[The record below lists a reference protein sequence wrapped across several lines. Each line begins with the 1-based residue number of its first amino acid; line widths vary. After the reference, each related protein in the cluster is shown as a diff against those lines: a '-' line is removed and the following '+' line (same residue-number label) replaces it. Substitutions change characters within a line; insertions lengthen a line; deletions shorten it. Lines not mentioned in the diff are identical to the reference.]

1 MRQHWLLMWVTH
13 VNLDNGRGNEKER
26 LKMNVRIMLLLLAFC
41 HPLWA
46 TVPKPVTLVVD
57 DVPVVQVLQALVAQE
72 NRNLVVSPDV
82 SGSLSLNLTRV
93 PWRQALQTVVT
104 SAGLVIREEGGIF
117 YVHTAAWQREQR
129 ERSEQERTRR
139 QLDAPL
145 VSQSLSFS
153 YSDAGELQ
161 KAAEKLLSPK
171 GSLSLDKR
179 TNRLLVRDNK
189 TVVDTLQRWAAQMDI
204 PVEQVELAAHIV
216 TINEKSL
223 RELGVKWNL
232 ADATDAGKVGQ
243 LTTLG
248 SDLSVD
254 SATSHVG
261 FNIGRINGWLLDLEL
276 SALEQKQQVD
286 IIASPRLLA
295 SHMQPAS
302 IKQGSEIPYQVSS
315 GESGATSVEFKEAVL
330 GMEVTPVVLP
340 GGRVRLK
347 LHISENM
354 PGQVLQQADGET
366 LAIDKQ
372 EIETQVEV
380 KSGETLA
387 LGGIFSQKNKTGSDS
402 VPGLGK
408 IPWLG
413 QLFRHDGKDNERRE
427 LVVFITPRLVGI
439 H

>member
-1 MRQHWLLMWVTH
+1 MILS
-13 VNLDNGRGNEKER
+13 
-26 LKMNVRIMLLLLAFC
+26 
-41 HPLWA
+41 HPVWA
-46 TVPKPVTLVVD
+46 GPPKPVTLVVD
-57 DVPVVQVLQALVAQE
+57 DVPVVQVLQALAAQE
-72 NRNLVVSPDV
+72 ERNLVVSPDV
-82 SGSLSLNLTRV
+82 SGTLSLNLTRV
-93 PWRQALQTVVT
+93 PWRQALNTVIA
-104 SAGLVIREEGGIF
+104 SAGLILREERGIF
-117 YVHTAAWQREQR
+117 YVHTAAWQREQEAR
-129 ERSEQERTRR
+129 KEQEQLKR

-145 VSQSLSFS
+145 LSRSISLS
-153 YSDAGELQ
+153 YADAGELQ

-171 GSLSLDKR
+171 GSLSVDKR
-179 TNRLLVRDNK
+179 TNRLLARDNK
-189 TVVDTLQRWAAQMDI
+189 AVLESLQLWAEQMDM

-216 TINEKSL
+216 TITEKSL

-232 ADATDAGKVGQ
+232 AESAGAGSVGQ
-243 LTTLG
+243 ATTL
-248 SDLSVD
+248 SADLSV
-254 SATSHVG
+254 SQATTHVG
-261 FNIGRINGWLLDLEL
+261 FNIGRINGRLLDLEL
-276 SALEQKQQVD
+276 SALEQKQQVE

-354 PGQVLQQADGET
+354 PGQVLQQENGET

-380 KSGETLA
+380 KSGETLT

-408 IPWLG
+408 IPWFG
-413 QLFRHDGKDNERRE
+413 QFFRHDGKDNERRE

>member
-1 MRQHWLLMWVTH
+1 MILS
-13 VNLDNGRGNEKER
+13 
-26 LKMNVRIMLLLLAFC
+26 
-41 HPLWA
+41 HPVWA
-46 TVPKPVTLVVD
+46 GTPKPVNLVVD
-57 DVPVVQVLQALVAQE
+57 DVPVVQVLQALAAQE
-72 NRNLVVSPDV
+72 ERNLVVSPDV
-82 SGSLSLNLTRV
+82 SGTLSLNLTRV
-93 PWRQALQTVVT
+93 PWRQALNTVVA
-104 SAGLVIREEGGIF
+104 SAGLILREERGIF
-117 YVHTAAWQREQR
+117 YVHTAAWQREQEAR
-129 ERSEQERTRR
+129 KEQEQIKR

-145 VSQSLSFS
+145 LSRSISLS
-153 YSDAGELQ
+153 YADAGELQ

-171 GSLSLDKR
+171 GSLSVDKR
-179 TNRLLVRDNK
+179 TNRLLARDNQA
-189 TVVDTLQRWAAQMDI
+189 VLDSLQLWAEQMDM

-216 TINEKSL
+216 TITEKSL

-232 ADATDAGKVGQ
+232 AESAGAGSVGQ
-243 LTTLG
+243 ATML
-248 SDLSVD
+248 SADLSV
-254 SATSHVG
+254 SQATTHVG
-261 FNIGRINGWLLDLEL
+261 FNIGRINDRLLDLEL
-276 SALEQKQQVD
+276 SALEQKQQVE

-354 PGQVLQQADGET
+354 PGQVLQQENGET

-380 KSGETLA
+380 KSGETLT

-408 IPWLG
+408 IPWFG
-413 QLFRHDGKDNERRE
+413 QFFRHDGKDNERRE

>member
-1 MRQHWLLMWVTH
+1 MWVTP
-13 VNLDNGRGNEKER
+13 VTRENGRGNEKER
-26 LKMNVRIMLLLLAFC
+26 TKMNLRIMLWLLAFSQ
-41 HPLWA
+41 PLWA
-46 TVPKPVTLVVD
+46 AAPKPVTLVVD

-82 SGSLSLNLTRV
+82 SGTLSLNLTRV
-93 PWRQALQTVVT
+93 PWRQALRTVVS
-104 SAGLVIREEGGIF
+104 SAGLVLREEGGIF

-129 ERSEQERTRR
+129 ERSEQEQARR

-145 VSQSLSFS
+145 VTQGIPFS
-153 YSDAGELQ
+153 YADAGELQ

-171 GSLSLDKR
+171 GSLSVDTR
-179 TNRLLVRDNK
+179 TNRLLIRDNQAA
-189 TVVDTLQRWAAQMDI
+189 VDTLRRWAAEMDI
-204 PVEQVELAAHIV
+204 PIEQVELAAHIV

-232 ADATDAGKVGQ
+232 ADATDATDAGKVGQ

-248 SDLSVD
+248 SDLSVA

-261 FNIGRINGWLLDLEL
+261 FNIGRINGRLLDLEL

-295 SHMQPAS
+295 SHGQPAS

-340 GGRVRLK
+340 GGTRA
-347 LHISENM
+347 
-354 PGQVLQQADGET
+354 PET
-366 LAIDKQ
+366 THQRKYA
-372 EIETQVEV
+372 
-380 KSGETLA
+380 G
-387 LGGIFSQKNKTGSDS
+387 TGSAAGRWRNAGYRQAGDRN
-402 VPGLGK
+402 PGGGK
-408 IPWLG
+408 KWRNAG
-413 QLFRHDGKDNERRE
+413 
-427 LVVFITPRLVGI
+427 VGRNFFPEEQNRQ
-439 H
+439 

>member
-1 MRQHWLLMWVTH
+1 M
-13 VNLDNGRGNEKER
+13 
-26 LKMNVRIMLLLLAFC
+26 MLS
-41 HPLWA
+41 HPVWA
-46 TVPKPVTLVVD
+46 GSPKPVTLVVD
-57 DVPVVQVLQALVAQE
+57 DVPVVQVLQALAAQE
-72 NRNLVVSPDV
+72 ERNLVVSPDV
-82 SGSLSLNLTRV
+82 SGTLSLNLTRV
-93 PWRQALQTVVT
+93 PWRQALNTVIA
-104 SAGLVIREEGGIF
+104 SAGLILREERGIF
-117 YVHTAAWQREQR
+117 YVHTAAWQREQEAR
-129 ERSEQERTRR
+129 KEQEQLKR

-145 VSQSLSFS
+145 LSRSISLS
-153 YSDAGELQ
+153 YADAGELQ

-171 GSLSLDKR
+171 GSLSVDKR
-179 TNRLLVRDNK
+179 TNRLLARDNK
-189 TVVDTLQRWAAQMDI
+189 AVLESLQLWAEQMDM

-216 TINEKSL
+216 TITEKSL

-232 ADATDAGKVGQ
+232 AESAGAGSVGQ
-243 LTTLG
+243 ATTL
-248 SDLSVD
+248 SADLSV
-254 SATSHVG
+254 SQATTHVG
-261 FNIGRINGWLLDLEL
+261 FNIGRINGRLLDLEL
-276 SALEQKQQVD
+276 SALEQKQQVE

-354 PGQVLQQADGET
+354 PGQVLQQENGET

-380 KSGETLA
+380 KSGETLT

-408 IPWLG
+408 IPWFG
-413 QLFRHDGKDNERRE
+413 QFFRHDGKDNERRE

>member
-1 MRQHWLLMWVTH
+1 MWVTH
-13 VNLDNGRGNEKER
+13 VNQENGRGNEKER
-26 LKMNVRIMLLLLAFC
+26 IRMNLRIMLWLLAFS

-46 TVPKPVTLVVD
+46 AAPKPVTLVVD
-57 DVPVVQVLQALVAQE
+57 DVPVVQVLQSLVAQE
-72 NRNLVVSPDV
+72 NRNLVISPDV
-82 SGSLSLNLTRV
+82 GGTLSLNLTRV

-104 SAGLVIREEGGIF
+104 SAGLVLREESGIF
-117 YVHTAAWQREQR
+117 YVHTAAWQREQQ
-129 ERSEQERTRR
+129 ERSEQEQTRR
-139 QLDAPL
+139 QLEAPL
-145 VSQSLSFS
+145 VSHSIALS
-153 YSDAGELQ
+153 YADAGELQ
-161 KAAEKLLSPK
+161 KDAEKLLSPK

-179 TNRLLVRDNK
+179 TNRLLIRDNQ
-189 TVVDTLQRWAAQMDI
+189 TVVETLQRWAAQMDI

-232 ADATDAGKVGQ
+232 ADAADAGKVGQ

-248 SDLSVD
+248 SDLSVA

-261 FNIGRINGWLLDLEL
+261 FNIGRINGRLLDLEL

-408 IPWLG
+408 IPWFG

-439 H
+439 R

>member
-1 MRQHWLLMWVTH
+1 MTLRILL
-13 VNLDNGRGNEKER
+13 L
-26 LKMNVRIMLLLLAFC
+26 LLLLLALSQ
-41 HPLWA
+41 PLWA
-46 TVPKPVTLVVD
+46 AAPKPVTLVVD

-82 SGSLSLNLTRV
+82 TGSLSLNLTRV

-104 SAGLVIREEGGIF
+104 SAGLVLQEDGGIF
-117 YVHTAAWQREQR
+117 YVHTAAWQREQ
-129 ERSEQERTRR
+129 QARR
-139 QLDAPL
+139 LLEAPL
-145 VSQSLSFS
+145 VSHSIPFTWA
-153 YSDAGELQ
+153 DAGDVQ
-161 KAAEKLLSPK
+161 KNAEKLLSPK
-171 GSLSLDKR
+171 GSISVDKR
-179 TNRLLVRDNK
+179 TNRLWVRDNQS
-189 TVVDTLQRWAAQMDI
+189 VVDVLKRWAEQMDL
-204 PVEQVELAAHIV
+204 PVEQVELSAHIV

-232 ADATDAGKVGQ
+232 AEATEAGKVGQ
-243 LTTLG
+243 VTTLG
-248 SDLSVD
+248 TDLSVAG
-254 SATSHVG
+254 ATTQVG
-261 FNIGRINGWLLDLEL
+261 FNIGRINGRLLDLEL

-408 IPWLG
+408 IPWIG

>member
-1 MRQHWLLMWVTH
+1 
-13 VNLDNGRGNEKER
+13 
-26 LKMNVRIMLLLLAFC
+26 MNIRITLWLLAFS

-46 TVPKPVTLVVD
+46 ATPKPVTLVVD
-57 DVPVVQVLQALVAQE
+57 EVPVVQVLQALVAQE
-72 NRNLVVSPDV
+72 NRNLVVSPDI
-82 SGSLSLNLTRV
+82 SGTLSLNLTRV
-93 PWRQALQTVVT
+93 PWRQALQTVVS
-104 SAGLVIREEGGIF
+104 SAGLVLHEEGGIF
-117 YVHTAAWQREQR
+117 YIHTAAWQREQL
-129 ERSEQERTRR
+129 ERKEQERARR

-145 VSQSLSFS
+145 VSHSIPFS
-153 YSDAGELQ
+153 YADAGELQ

-171 GSLSLDKR
+171 GSLSVDKR
-179 TNRLLVRDNK
+179 TNRLLIRDNQA
-189 TVVDTLQRWAAQMDI
+189 VLDTLQHWATQMDI

-223 RELGVKWNL
+223 RELGVKWHL
-232 ADATDAGKVGQ
+232 ADATEAGTVGQ

-248 SDLSVD
+248 SDLSV
-254 SATSHVG
+254 ANAITHVG
-261 FNIGRINGWLLDLEL
+261 FNIGRINGRLLDLEL

-315 GESGATSVEFKEAVL
+315 GDSGATSVEFKEAVL

-387 LGGIFSQKNKTGSDS
+387 LGGIFSQKNKTGSDR
-402 VPGLGK
+402 VPGLGN

-439 H
+439 R

>member
-1 MRQHWLLMWVTH
+1 MKIRTALLLMA
-13 VNLDNGRGNEKER
+13 LS
-26 LKMNVRIMLLLLAFC
+26 AS
-41 HPLWA
+41 LWA
-46 TVPKPVTLVVD
+46 AEPKPVTLVVD
-57 DVPVVQVLQALVAQE
+57 EVPVVQVLQALATQE

-82 SGSLSLNLTRV
+82 NGSLSLSLTRV
-93 PWRQALQTVVT
+93 PWRKALQTVVN
-104 SAGLVIREEGGIF
+104 SAGLVLREEGGIF
-117 YVHTAAWQREQR
+117 YVHTAAWQQAQQTRKAQEQA
-129 ERSEQERTRR
+129 QR

-145 VSQSLSFS
+145 VSHGISFS
-153 YSDAGELQ
+153 YADAGELQ
-161 KAAEKLLSPK
+161 KTAEKLLSPK
-171 GSLSLDKR
+171 GSLSVDKR
-179 TNRLLVRDNK
+179 TNRLLVRDNQ
-189 TVVDTLQRWAAQMDI
+189 TVLDTLARWAEQMDLPI
-204 PVEQVELAAHIV
+204 DQVELAAHIV

-232 ADATDAGKVGQ
+232 AEASEAGRVGEV
-243 LTTLG
+243 TALG
-248 SDLSVD
+248 ADLSVAN
-254 SATSHVG
+254 ATTHVG
-261 FNIGRINGWLLDLEL
+261 FNIGRIDGRLLDLEL

-402 VPGLGK
+402 VPGLGR